1 MSVTRPTSVKAEWA
15 RGPRRVVVALS
26 ISTFV
31 EWAGAGS
38 MMPLLPLYLRKLG
51 APVALVGVVLAAF
64 FVFAILVQYPIGR
77 LSDRIGRRPVQLSG
91 LVTYAVASAAFAL
104 IGTPIAA
111 LFVRGLQGAGAGVVD
126 VANNA
131 TVGEVVSPS
140 QQGRAYGALFGS
152 RTVGL
157 AIGPLVG
164 GAVGL
169 AGMRWLF
176 VAAALASLLACVPVL
191 VAVPKRAPRRA
202 PALAPQVVLWRDRS
216 VLGVVM
222 GYAGAG
228 LVIGVYDVCWSLL
241 LHLRGASGL
250 QIGLSWTLFALPFA
264 ALSVPGGW
272 LVDHF
277 DRRYLAAAST
287 LASAGFAST
296 YPFLHSVWLLVGL
309 GAAEA
314 VAVSLAG
321 PALAAQLA
329 AQRAEPPARARP
341 RSRFDGS
348 DGRDCGGGSC
358 GRGAVRVASLGP
370 LRRGLGRDRHLGGA
384 AVVVLAGRAGA
395 GPATGRLAHGGSPA
409 CSGLTGAPGT
419 GRRRPP
425 GVSDGRG
432 LSPPSPA
439 FAQPCVQDAA
449 AITEAVEEVPAFL
462 RLAGEPGAHR
472 HGQLLEAAA
481 VHDRRDE
488 AAPAPGIAAPPGRA
502 RRAARPESPEPG
514 SRYLSPGS
522 W

>member
-1 MSVTRPTSVKAEWA
+1 MSLIRPTSPQAGAA
-15 RGPRRVVVALS
+15 RGPHRVVVALS

-51 APVALVGVVLAAF
+51 APVGLVGVVMAAF
-64 FVFAILVQYPIGR
+64 FLFAILVQYPIGR

-91 LVTYAVASAAFAL
+91 LVTFAVASAAFAL

-191 VAVPKRAPRRA
+191 VAVPKTAPRRA
-202 PALAPQVVLWRDRS
+202 HVPAAKVVLWRDRS

-264 ALSVPGGW
+264 ALSVPAGW

-314 VAVSLAG
+314 VCVSLAG

-329 AQRAEPPARARP
+329 HSVPSRQLGRAQGV
-341 RSRFDGS
+341 GS
-348 DGRDCGGGSC
+348 TAQTGATAVAALVAGALFGLHPWVPFVGAS
-358 GRGAVRVASLGP
+358 GAIVILVGLLSWFWRGVP
-370 LRRGLGRDRHLGGA
+370 GRDRRPGDARPGQ
-384 AVVVLAGRAGA
+384 AGRA
-395 GPATGRLAHGGSPA
+395 PASPA
-409 CSGLTGAPGT
+409 
-419 GRRRPP
+419 R
-425 GVSDGRG
+425 
-432 LSPPSPA
+432 
-439 FAQPCVQDAA
+439 
-449 AITEAVEEVPAFL
+449 
-462 RLAGEPGAHR
+462 
-472 HGQLLEAAA
+472 
-481 VHDRRDE
+481 
-488 AAPAPGIAAPPGRA
+488 PAPGEPASPASQLAAG
-502 RRAARPESPEPG
+502 
-514 SRYLSPGS
+514 
-522 W
+522 